1 MPLALVTNLTTRW
14 RISCKIVHQMAPLAV
29 FIQTGKWS
37 VLLAHLWTFF
47 HSCFGTLY
55 FGGFQTGSRW
65 RRLKSV
71 SMIRL
76 LDDDFSV
83 ISRRFGCQKFR
94 REAEDLL
101 ARLRFTTASAEA
113 AFSRSRFRL
122 PEPSWLQ
129 SSSGAPKKRDREL
142 PVSLL
147 SKEGGVQIWCNQ
159 ESWSHPLYWPLL
171 SYKIPFSELDPRGEN
186 ESERKR
192 R

>member
-1 MPLALVTNLTTRW
+1 MPLALVTNLTTKW

-29 FIQTGKWS
+29 FIQIGKWS
-37 VLLAHLWTFF
+37 VLLAHLWKFF

-55 FGGFQTGSRW
+55 FGGSQTGSRS

-113 AFSRSRFRL
+113 ALSRSRFRL
-122 PEPSWLQ
+122 PQ
-129 SSSGAPKKRDREL
+129 SHLGCKVPQVHIDKGTEDCPFFFFQKREVSRFGAT
-142 PVSLL
+142 
-147 SKEGGVQIWCNQ
+147 
-159 ESWSHPLYWPLL
+159 WSHPLYWPLL

-186 ESERKR
+186 EPERKGR
-192 R
+192 